1 METVVIALGGNALL
15 NKGEEPT
22 FGVQSRN
29 AAKAASALAP
39 LLAQNKRFLIT
50 HGNGPQVGEELLR
63 NKYALGHVP
72 SLPMHILNAETQ
84 ALIGSIFET
93 ALLEEFRKIGVS
105 KRVSTVVTH
114 VLVDKDDPGFKRPT
128 KPVGPFYTKT
138 QLERELK
145 KEGFEYAKFGSEY
158 RRVVASPKPL
168 EILELEAIKQISQ
181 ESIVICCG
189 GGGIPILK
197 GIGFHSGRAVID
209 KDLTSA
215 LLANSVGA
223 SGLLILTNVDS
234 INDPKTGKPIR
245 KATAKELR
253 RRLEEFEE
261 GTMRPKVEACIDFV
275 GGKKERIAK
284 VGNLFK
290 VKEKQD
296 KDFGTTI
303 VA

>member
-1 METVVIALGGNALL
+1 M

-22 FGVQSRN
+22 FGVQSKN
-29 AAKAASALAP
+29 AARAAHTLAP
-39 LLAQNKRFLIT
+39 LLAQDRRFLIT

-93 ALLEEFRKIGVS
+93 ALLEEFRKMGVS
-105 KRVSTVVTH
+105 KGVSTIVTH

-128 KPVGPFYTKT
+128 KPVGPFYTKK
-138 QLERELK
+138 QLEGELK
-145 KEGFEYAKFGSEY
+145 KEGFEYAKFGGEY

-168 EILELEAIKQISQ
+168 EILELEAIKQAA
-181 ESIVICCG
+181 ERGIVICCG

-215 LLANSVGA
+215 LLAYSVGA
-223 SGLLILTNVDS
+223 SELTILSNVDH

-245 KATAKELR
+245 RTTAKELKK
-253 RRLEEFEE
+253 RLGEFEE
-261 GTMRPKVEACIDFV
+261 GTMQPKVEACINFID
-275 GGKKERIAK
+275 GKKGRIAR

-290 VKEKQD
+290 VTEKAGT
-296 KDFGTTI
+296 DFGTTI
-303 VA
+303 VV